1 MRFVNDYTNDG
12 KGEGWNS
19 ERFGEEK
26 GTDGFSSKE
35 ELEIFL
41 EYCRLRDAQFD
52 VCPSQLKKDWL
63 FECYEQFKR
72 MAFVHNG
79 KVILDIDEKKMKAE
93 LIYWGK
99 CVVLLPDKST
109 NLKNIFLDMLKEF
122 EMIYFEV
129 EAGGIQICAVK
140 NLYNEILIKDESITL
155 LKLKKS
161 IEKSGEKEV

>member
-1 MRFVNDYTNDG
+1 MRFVSDYTNDG
-12 KGEGWNS
+12 KEESWNP
-19 ERFGEEK
+19 ERFVEEK
-26 GTDGFSSKE
+26 DTDGFMSKE

-52 VCPSQLKKDWL
+52 VCPSQLKKDCL

-79 KVILDIDEKKMKAE
+79 KVILDIDEKKMKAK

-99 CVVLLPDKST
+99 CVVLLPDKGT
-109 NLKNIFLDMLKEF
+109 NVKNIFLDMLKDF
-122 EMIYFEV
+122 EIVYFEG

-140 NLYNEILIKDESITL
+140 NLFDEILIKDESITL

-161 IEKSGEKEV
+161 IGKSGEKEV